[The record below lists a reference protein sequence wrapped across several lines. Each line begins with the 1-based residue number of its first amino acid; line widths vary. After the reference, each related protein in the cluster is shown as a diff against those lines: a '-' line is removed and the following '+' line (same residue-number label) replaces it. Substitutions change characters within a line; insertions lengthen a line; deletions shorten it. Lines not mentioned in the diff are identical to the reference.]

1 MSYVATRLS
10 AVKPSASMAASQA
23 AKALAATGIDV
34 IDLGLGEPDF
44 PTPVHIAR
52 ASHDAALAGET
63 LYTASAG
70 TLALRQ
76 AVAEKFRRENGLD
89 YTPDQI
95 VVANGAKQVIF
106 NTLLATLNDGNEVIL
121 PAPYFVSYPEM
132 VKLLGGVPVMP
143 QCAPDQGFR
152 LTPDVLAAAITPNT
166 KWLFLNAPG
175 NPSGAVYSRAEMQA
189 LGRVLAD
196 HPQVLIL
203 SDEIYEHIIFDGRE
217 FVSFGQACPD
227 LRDRTLIV
235 NGVAKAYAITGW
247 RVGYA
252 AGPAALI
259 KAMTTVQ
266 SQSCTSVAA
275 PMQAAALAAL
285 TGPQD
290 CVAQF
295 REAFQRRRDL
305 VVAGIAQIDGL
316 TLPAPEGAFYAYIGC
331 ADLIGRVT
339 PKGKLLHTDTD
350 VSDYLLAEAHV
361 GSVPGSAYGLS
372 PFFRISTA
380 TSDEVLTQAVA
391 RIGRAVA
398 ALEPAKETAI

>member
-10 AVKPSASMAASQA
+10 AVKPSASMAASMA
-23 AKALAATGIDV
+23 AKALAAKGFDV

-44 PTPVHIAR
+44 PTPPHIAD
-52 ASHDAALAGET
+52 AAHKAALAGET

-70 TLALRQ
+70 TLALRR

-89 YTPDQI
+89 YAPEEI
-95 VVANGAKQVIF
+95 VVANGAKQIIF
-106 NTLLATLNDGNEVIL
+106 NALMATVNEGDEAVL

-132 VKLLGGVPVMP
+132 VKLFGGVPVMP
-143 QCAPDQGFR
+143 ICGAEAGFR
-152 LTPDVLAAAITPNT
+152 LTPEVLEKAITPKT

-175 NPSGAVYSRAEMQA
+175 NPSGAVYSLAEMQA
-189 LGRVLAD
+189 LGAVLAK
-196 HPQVLIL
+196 HRHVLIL
-203 SDEIYEHIIFDGRE
+203 SDEIYEHILFDGRS
-217 FVSFGQACPD
+217 FVSFGRACPE

-235 NGVAKAYAITGW
+235 NGVAKAYAMTGW

-252 AGPAALI
+252 AGPAPLI

-290 CVAQF
+290 CIPTF
-295 REAFQRRRDL
+295 RSAFERRRDL
-305 VVAGIAQIDGL
+305 VVAGIARIPGL
-316 TLPAPEGAFYAYIGC
+316 TLPPPEGAFYAYIGC
-331 ADLIGRVT
+331 AGLIGKVT
-339 PKGKLLHTDTD
+339 PEGKVLETDVD
-350 VSDYLLAEAHV
+350 VSDYLLNHAHV
-361 GSVPGSAYGLS
+361 GSVPGSAYGVS

-380 TSDEVLTQAVA
+380 TADAVLSEAIA
-391 RIGRAVA
+391 RIAKATA
-398 ALEPAKETAI
+398 ALKEPA